1 MDEHL
6 TAELIH
12 LICPHCRQINSLS
25 YGTLTHQTDVV
36 CAFCA
41 KPFPVDIEAAKQEAR
56 RKAHELDQSPDSL
69 GSAID

>member
-12 LICPHCRQINSLS
+12 LRCPACGQTASFS
-25 YGTLTHQTDVV
+25 YGTLTHQQTTKCGYCGKDI
-36 CAFCA
+36 
-41 KPFPVDIEAAKQEAR
+41 PVDVESIKQDAR
-56 RKAHELDQSPDSL
+56 RKAHELDQSPDAL